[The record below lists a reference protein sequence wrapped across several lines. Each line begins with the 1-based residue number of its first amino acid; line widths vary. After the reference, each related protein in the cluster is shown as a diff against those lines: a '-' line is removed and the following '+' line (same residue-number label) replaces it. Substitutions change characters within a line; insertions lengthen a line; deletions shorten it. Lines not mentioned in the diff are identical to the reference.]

1 MTRAR
6 MALLTLLLS
15 PPPLLLLLLLTLLQM
30 YQENPEK
37 DFFDEVMDLIGTD
50 SKDSAAVAVR
60 LSSIVVH
67 SCVLLLTYHRIR
79 APPQTS
85 ECKGISRRNTALLCH
100 EERRHARRCSK
111 PNTLNAW
118 DLR

>member
-1 MTRAR
+1 MT
-6 MALLTLLLS
+6 
-15 PPPLLLLLLLTLLQM
+15 LLTLLQM

-85 ECKGISRRNTALLCH
+85 EWSVFPVETKLC
-100 EERRHARRCSK
+100 CVMKSGVV
-111 PNTLNAW
+111 PGVVQNQIL
-118 DLR
+118 

>member
-6 MALLTLLLS
+6 MARLTLLL
-15 PPPLLLLLLLTLLQM
+15 PPPPLLLLLLTLLQM

-85 ECKGISRRNTALLCH
+85 ECKGISRRNTAFCCVMKSDVMPGVVRNQIL
-100 EERRHARRCSK
+100 
-111 PNTLNAW
+111 
-118 DLR
+118 